1 MPARPPACA
10 GAPTA
15 ALEPAPPATSVGLAT
30 NRRAPVVPADRPV
43 RGPTVSPRRS
53 LGRAARGVQEP
64 SGRGPRRQVVRPS
77 GAAGPLRCPMPAGSL
92 TAPLLLD
99 EGAERSGRA
108 EERSRCALCLRP
120 RTAVAAARWC
130 RSTPARREGASS
142 KLRNFSGSRAV
153 QGAARGGS
161 CRALPARSQPTRMPT
176 DCDFWADAA
185 DPKNRAAPKV
195 NTPPSAPTSQ

>member
-1 MPARPPACA
+1 MPARRPACA

-15 ALEPAPPATSVGLAT
+15 ALDPAPPATSVGPPA
-30 NRRAPVVPADRPV
+30 NRRAPAVDTARPV
-43 RGPTVSPRRS
+43 RGPTGSPRRS
-53 LGRAARGVQEP
+53 LGRAARGVQVP
-64 SGRGPRRQVVRPS
+64 SGRGPRRQAERPAS
-77 GAAGPLRCPMPAGSL
+77 AAGPLRCPMPVGSL
-92 TAPLLLD
+92 TAPSLLD
-99 EGAERSGRA
+99 EGVETSGRA

-120 RTAVAAARWC
+120 RTAVAAARWD
-130 RSTPARREGASS
+130 RSTSARREGASS